1 MSLLTK
7 GKTNWKY
14 ILIVVIL
21 SILVGGGILVY
32 LRYFEKEIVSISQF
46 PEIKKPIEVSMEE
59 QELAKEAVN
68 GYVKA
73 LISRQKDNVLPYLTG
88 EAKKKVQEWP
98 PIFGTSNPHLGS
110 FEILSIKKLDTIKF
124 EFIVREYQEYT
135 GEGIIGYNDETLIVE
150 KINGRYLI
158 SKIETSEYINIKETA
173 HWKTYRNLK
182 WNYEIKYPRNFY
194 AMDVYEGD
202 TGAISNVEL
211 PEYEEGSITWMGREV
226 VVFGAKNGILV
237 TINYAGKTE
246 KPLEKW
252 LKKEYPQLDLSHYKS
267 VYIAEENAL
276 LNRKEFYNECLSG
289 SLGEC
294 ESENAPRGNFID
306 YDIYLLKDSNI
317 FNIKAQIKME
327 NKEYDTIFNQILSTF
342 RFLK

>member
-1 MSLLTK
+1 MPFLTK
-7 GKTNWKY
+7 EKTNWKY

-21 SILVGGGILVY
+21 AAIVGGGILGY
-32 LRYFEKEIVSISQF
+32 LRYFKREISSLSKF
-46 PEIKKPIEVSMEE
+46 SEIKKP
-59 QELAKEAVN
+59 
-68 GYVKA
+68 
-73 LISRQKDNVLPYLTG
+73 
-88 EAKKKVQEWP
+88 
-98 PIFGTSNPHLGS
+98 
-110 FEILSIKKLDTIKF
+110 
-124 EFIVREYQEYT
+124 
-135 GEGIIGYNDETLIVE
+135 E
-150 KINGRYLI
+150 KP
-158 SKIETSEYINIKETA
+158 KIEEETA
-173 HWKTYRNLK
+173 NWKTYRNLK